1 MRRASKVLIT
11 CLLATASGLLLAI
24 EVGPPTVVSRTYA
37 GFVAIGPCGT
47 PHFARMNSRYLSFG
61 CRGVLTKNDDNDH
74 ADTFWFDRN
83 AAQLERVSLTSAG
96 QEIRFD
102 SLDGFPSS
110 DGRYVSV
117 ESLGPL
123 HPDAEPISPGFERR
137 NAFLR
142 DRSSGTTDFVSRN
155 SDGEMSLF
163 GVGLQDSLPDRQE
176 VLLQTRSRLLNPPD
190 DPFANDTNLY
200 VRNWQTHVIELVS
213 ANPDGTLADGV
224 SGGSRLST
232 NGRYVL
238 FASTATT
245 LPGAP
250 VFGSGI
256 NLYLRDRE
264 TQTTERLTRP
274 WHGGEFTGE
283 MTLDIHT
290 PRISAN
296 GRWVLFGSSSLE
308 LLPNDAGPPT
318 TQQVYLLDRQ
328 TGQFERIS
336 ADEEGLPG
344 DAFSGVPDMSDD
356 GRYLTF
362 FSRASNLPAGHEAIY
377 VIDRETGEWANAT
390 AALGPQS
397 GSSPNLELA
406 RDGSAIAFSWRV
418 TDPSLPDLVGRNP
431 IYTVALLGDDPAP
444 APTPVPGLRFAWII
458 ALVTLVTWVAAFSGI
473 GQRSKR

>member
-1 MRRASKVLIT
+1 MNPVGRLLIGG
-11 CLLATASGLLLAI
+11 LLATASGLALALEARPP
-24 EVGPPTVVSRTYA
+24 EVASRTSA
-37 GFVAIGPCGT
+37 GFAAIGPCGS
-47 PHFARMNSRYLSFG
+47 PHFARSNARYLSFG
-61 CRGVLTKNDDNDH
+61 CRGALTVDDDNDH
-74 ADTFWFDRN
+74 ADSFWYDRG
-83 AAQLERVSLTSAG
+83 AASLERVSVTSEEAD
-96 QEIRFD
+96 IRFD
-102 SLDGFPSS
+102 SFGGFPASS
-110 DGRYVSV
+110 GDGVAFG
-117 ESLGPL
+117 SLGPL
-123 HPDAEPISPGFERR
+123 HSDAEPISPGFERR

-142 DRSSGTTDFVSRN
+142 DRSSGTTEFVSRN

-176 VLLQTRSRLLNPPD
+176 LLLQTRSQLLAPPD
-190 DPFANDTNLY
+190 IITSDTNLY
-200 VRNWQTHVIELVS
+200 VRNWETHAIELIT
-213 ANPDGTLADGV
+213 ANVDGTLADGV

-232 NGRYVL
+232 DGRYVV

-256 NLYLRDRE
+256 NLYLRDRA

-336 ADEEGLPG
+336 ADEAGLPG

-431 IYTVALLGDDPAP
+431 IYTVALRGDDPAP

-458 ALVTLVTWVAAFSGI
+458 ALVTLVIWVAAFSWI
-473 GQRSKR
+473 GQRGKR